1 MKKSLA
7 ITIGVLLST
16 GAASLVAT
24 ADQGHDQQRTL
35 RARLT
40 GFQEPPAVVSTGTGR
55 IKVVIHDD
63 TLASYE
69 LEFENLEGDVTQ
81 SHIHLG
87 QHSVNGGVMVWLCGM
102 PGATAG
108 PAGTPTC
115 ATGPTGALRSGGA
128 AREITAADVVG
139 PAGQGVSP
147 GEFAEFLLALRT
159 GNAYANVHSTR
170 NPGGEIRGQ
179 LFGGWGRD

>member
-1 MKKSLA
+1 M
-7 ITIGVLLST
+7 I
-16 GAASLVAT
+16 ASLLLVGVSTT
-24 ADQGHDQQRTL
+24 ASADERRAV
-35 RARLT
+35 RARLS
-40 GFQEPPAVVSTGTGR
+40 GFQEPPAVISTGSGR
-55 IKVVIHDD
+55 VRVVIHDD

-81 SHIHLG
+81 AHIHMG
-87 QHSVNGGVMVWLCGM
+87 QQGVNGGIMVWLCGT
-102 PGATAG
+102 TANPG

-115 ATGPTGALRSGGA
+115 GGPTSGA
-128 AREITAADVVG
+128 AGRAISAADVVG

-147 GEFAEFLLALRT
+147 GEFADFLLALRT

-179 LFGGWGRD
+179 LRGDFGRGEPFGGHDGHGD

>member
-1 MKKSLA
+1 MKRLIIA
-7 ITIGVLLST
+7 GVLLLV
-16 GAASLVAT
+16 GAATIVAS
-24 ADQGHDQQRTL
+24 ADDRRDPRRTL

-40 GFQEPPAVVSTGTGR
+40 GFQEPPAVVSTGTGK

-69 LEFENLEGDVTQ
+69 LEFANLEGTVTQ
-81 SHIHLG
+81 AHIHLG
-87 QHSVNGGVMVWLCGM
+87 QHSVNGGIMVWLCGT

-108 PAGTPTC
+108 PPGTPTC
-115 ATGPTGALRSGGA
+115 GTGNSGAA
-128 AREITAADVVG
+128 AREITAVDVVG
-139 PAGQGVSP
+139 PAGQGVSA

-159 GNAYANVHSTR
+159 GTAYANVHSTR

-179 LFGGWGRD
+179 LHPDFGRD

>member
-69 LEFENLEGDVTQ
+69 LSFENLEGDVTQ

-87 QHSVNGGVMVWLCGM
+87 QFSVNGGIMVWLCGTA
-102 PGATAG
+102 ATPAA
-108 PAGTPTC
+108 PAGTPNC
-115 ATGPTGALRSGGA
+115 GTGTSGGA
-128 AREITAADVVG
+128 ARQITAADVVG

-147 GEFAEFLLALRT
+147 GEFAEFLQALRT

>member
-1 MKKSLA
+1 MRRS
-7 ITIGVLLST
+7 ITVGALL
-16 GAASLVAT
+16 LVAAGSFVAS
-24 ADQGHDQQRTL
+24 ADEGRDQRRTL

-40 GFQEPPAVVSTGTGR
+40 GFQEPPAVVSTGTGK

-81 SHIHLG
+81 AHIHLG
-87 QHSVNGGVMVWLCGM
+87 QHSVNGGIMVWLCGTA
-102 PGATAG
+102 AT
-108 PAGTPTC
+108 PAAPPGTPSC
-115 ATGPTGALRSGGA
+115 GTGRSGGA
-128 AREITAADVVG
+128 ARDITAVDVVG

-159 GNAYANVHSTR
+159 GTAYANVHSVR

-179 LFGGWGRD
+179 LFGGFGRD

>member
-69 LEFENLEGDVTQ
+69 LSFENLEGDVTQ

-87 QHSVNGGVMVWLCGM
+87 QFSVNGGIMAFLCG
-102 PGATAG
+102 GG
-108 PAGTPTC
+108 GKPACPPSGTV
-115 ATGPTGALRSGGA
+115 TGT
-128 AREITAADVVG
+128 IVAADIMALPTQGIV
-139 PAGQGVSP
+139 AGD
-147 GEFAEFLLALRT
+147 FAAFLDAIV
-159 GNAYANVHSTR
+159 NKAAYANVHSSVY
-170 NPGGEIRGQ
+170 GSGEIRGK
-179 LFGGWGRD
+179 LSN